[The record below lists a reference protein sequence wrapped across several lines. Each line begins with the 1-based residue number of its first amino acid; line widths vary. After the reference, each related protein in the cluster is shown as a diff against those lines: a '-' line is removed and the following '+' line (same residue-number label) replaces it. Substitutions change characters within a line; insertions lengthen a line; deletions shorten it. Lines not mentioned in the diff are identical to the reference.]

1 MEVTPEDRAL
11 MHVFG
16 PQPATERAW
25 LRNMDDEGDGIPVV
39 YRDLIGVQ
47 IQQLNRD
54 VVTRYPT
61 EIEQTSGWV
70 WETLVQGLASVDNKP
85 LPDDETRRRAI
96 IMHWPQGPTEKMA
109 GGFAAFQ
116 DDIRASY
123 ELVLYAPKPR
133 GANAGPSSARK
144 DAGQDDRSVE

>member
-1 MEVTPEDRAL
+1 

-16 PQPATERAW
+16 PQPVMERAW
-25 LRNMDDEGDGIPVV
+25 LRNVDDEGDGIPVV

-47 IQQLNRD
+47 IQQLNRE

-70 WETLVQGLASVDNKP
+70 WETLVQGLDSIDGKA
-85 LPDDETRRRAI
+85 LPDDEARRREI
-96 IMHWPQGPTEKMA
+96 VMHWPQGPTEKVA

-123 ELVLYAPKPR
+123 ELVMYAPKPR

-144 DAGQDDRSVE
+144 AAGQGSPSAE